1 MEQILDCKDKEIEYN
16 VIQKL
21 KSFYPPDLSNKQEV
35 RFMDVWKAVCA
46 FVALLR
52 KERKELPDD
61 PERKKE
67 LFDRIE
73 HDRQSR

>member
-1 MEQILDCKDKEIEYN
+1 
-16 VIQKL
+16 
-21 KSFYPPDLSNKQEV
+21 
-35 RFMDVWKAVCA
+35 MDVWKAVRA

-67 LFDRIE
+67 LFNRIE

>member
-1 MEQILDCKDKEIEYN
+1 
-16 VIQKL
+16 
-21 KSFYPPDLSNKQEV
+21 
-35 RFMDVWKAVCA
+35 MDVWKAVCA

-52 KERKELPDD
+52 KERKELPDN

-67 LFDRIE
+67 LFDWIE

>member
-1 MEQILDCKDKEIEYN
+1 
-16 VIQKL
+16 
-21 KSFYPPDLSNKQEV
+21 
-35 RFMDVWKAVCA
+35 MDVWKAVCA

-73 HDRQSR
+73 HGQAVQINKGIKEIYRFTGIR

>member
-1 MEQILDCKDKEIEYN
+1 
-16 VIQKL
+16 
-21 KSFYPPDLSNKQEV
+21 
-35 RFMDVWKAVCA
+35 MDVWKAVCA

-67 LFDRIE
+67 LVDRIE

>member
-1 MEQILDCKDKEIEYN
+1 
-16 VIQKL
+16 
-21 KSFYPPDLSNKQEV
+21 
-35 RFMDVWKAVCA
+35 MDVWKAVCA
-46 FVALLR
+46 SVALLR

>member
-1 MEQILDCKDKEIEYN
+1 MVCYN
-16 VIQKL
+16 KAKNIQKL
-21 KSFYPPDLSNKQEV
+21 KTFYPPDLSNKQEV
-35 RFMDVWKAVCA
+35 KIMDVWKAVCA

-61 PERKKE
+61 PEQKKE
-67 LFDRIE
+67 LFERIE

>member
-1 MEQILDCKDKEIEYN
+1 MVCYN
-16 VIQKL
+16 KAKNIQKL
-21 KSFYPPDLSNKQEV
+21 KTFYPPDLSNKQEV
-35 RFMDVWKAVCA
+35 RYMDVWKAVRA